1 MNAIAEL
8 AIKTPNFEDDFDN
21 NSLSKQIDE
30 QKSIQNS
37 LNENNC
43 DDLGREHISTILRTC
58 T

>member
-8 AIKTPNFEDDFDN
+8 TIKTPNFEDDFEN
-21 NSLSKQIDE
+21 HSLTKQIDE

-43 DDLGREHISTILRTC
+43 DAFGREHISTILQTC
-58 T
+58 I